1 MRNSNKRYGSHAI
14 AFGIAAIGIYLLM
27 VGITLNHIELLTEL
41 RPFDMRPGGYSP
53 QQAHALL
60 EALGTEGR
68 QYYLR
73 RQIPLDLIYP
83 ALMALTLISFL
94 KWLESQGVNRVLSN
108 VGIWLSVG
116 AAMADYLENVGI
128 CTMILSW
135 PDLAD
140 TIVHAASAAS
150 IAKAGLTTFAV
161 LIVII
166 CLGLRAT
173 KWMRIR
179 PKQTSPS

>member
-1 MRNSNKRYGSHAI
+1 MRNSNKRYGRHAI
-14 AFGIAAIGIYLLM
+14 AFGVAAIGIYLLM
-27 VGITLNHIELLTEL
+27 VGITLNHIELLTGL
-41 RPFDMRPGGYSP
+41 RPFDMRPGGFSP

-68 QYYLR
+68 QYYLT

-94 KWLESQGVNRVLSN
+94 KWLESQGINRVLSN

-116 AAMADYLENVGI
+116 AAMADYFENAGI

-140 TIVHAASAAS
+140 NIVHAASAAS
-150 IAKAGLTTFAV
+150 IAKAGSTTLAV

-166 CLGLRAT
+166 CLGLRAA
-173 KWMRIR
+173 KWMRIG
-179 PKQTSPS
+179 PKQTSLS